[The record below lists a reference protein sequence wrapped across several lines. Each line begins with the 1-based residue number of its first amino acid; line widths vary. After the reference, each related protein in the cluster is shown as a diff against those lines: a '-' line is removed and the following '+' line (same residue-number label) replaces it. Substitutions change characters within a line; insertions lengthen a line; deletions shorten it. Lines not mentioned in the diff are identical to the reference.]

1 MDKLELLKNIR
12 ETTKT
17 TIDSTLNYATKSIMP
32 HLYADKTDLLIDLLV
47 FALLGFALLIFYY
60 FGAGRNKSKVD

>member
-1 MDKLELLKNIR
+1 MDKLELLENIR
-12 ETTKT
+12 ET

-32 HLYADKTDLLIDLLV
+32 HLYADKTDLLIDLFI

>member
-12 ETTKT
+12 ET

-32 HLYADKTDLLIDLLV
+32 HLYADKTDLLIDLFI